1 MMKSCKIILQKPDGF
16 GRWTRKIQ
24 IYPAQFWLR
33 LLFSQKVAPNLGCSF
48 PHKDQHK
55 ISNFTGFLGQ
65 TLTTDNF
72 TCFFEI
78 PWWATNWKHILFS
91 GGGCLQK
98 TARLIGLPWQ
108 RRADNKVE
116 ENLYRTHLENGYRR
130 SPFDHWH
137 CKSSIHISKV
147 VLRCRSLLQL
157 AQKAKTAKD
166 GEENHNLF
174 PLFGEGF
181 VHSCVLFSLAP
192 WMQRWF

>member
-1 MMKSCKIILQKPDGF
+1 MFLPWKRHLKVNGF
-16 GRWTRKIQ
+16 GRWTCKIQ
-24 IYPAQFWLR
+24 IYR
-33 LLFSQKVAPNLGCSF
+33 LHNFGWGFFFHKRLHQILGVPS
-48 PHKDQHK
+48 HTK
-55 ISNFTGFLGQ
+55 ISTRFLILPVSLGKLWQ
-65 TLTTDNF
+65 QIISLF
-72 TCFFEI
+72 FFEI

-91 GGGCLQK
+91 GGGRLQK